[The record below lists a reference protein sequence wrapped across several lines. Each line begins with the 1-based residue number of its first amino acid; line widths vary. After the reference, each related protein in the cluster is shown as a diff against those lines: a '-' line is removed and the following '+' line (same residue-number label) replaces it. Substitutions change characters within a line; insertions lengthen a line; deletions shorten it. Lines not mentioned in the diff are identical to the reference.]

1 MNPQKYLP
9 AWAIVLLI
17 VILTTIPPFSTDMYL
32 PALPEMVA
40 YFGTTDAILNMTLY
54 GFMFFQAVAMLAL
67 GPISDKYGRKPVL
80 AISII
85 IYIISSFFAAAAPT
99 IELFIL
105 ARMIQGASSGGMMVI
120 SIALIKDCFEEK
132 VRNTVLTLSVVL
144 GVIGPVASPVL
155 GAYLIEAVNWQS
167 TLAFPGV
174 LTILCLIIT
183 LLFTESLPAEE
194 KLSGSIPSVFKRMI
208 GICRHKSF
216 MAFLLSMGMFS
227 LPFMAYLAVSSYIFV
242 EGFGLAGTTYS
253 YLLAT
258 NAVLGTVGMLILQR
272 LTKGGSNKSMGV
284 VVIILSLVSSL
295 IMLSVG
301 YLNPA
306 VCFIGMTFCVVAAFA
321 ARPYALA
328 ILMNQFDGDTGS
340 VSSVFNFTLVFIGC
354 LGMAAATLP
363 WPTYIIGLGVCSL
376 FAGVA
381 AAVLMAAA
389 VKAKVPLKGL

>member
-80 AISII
+80 AVSII

-105 ARMIQGASSGGMMVI
+105 ARMVQGASSGGMMVI

>member
-1 MNPQKYLP
+1 M
-9 AWAIVLLI
+9 
-17 VILTTIPPFSTDMYL
+17 
-32 PALPEMVA
+32 
-40 YFGTTDAILNMTLY
+40 
-54 GFMFFQAVAMLAL
+54 
-67 GPISDKYGRKPVL
+67 
-80 AISII
+80 
-85 IYIISSFFAAAAPT
+85 
-99 IELFIL
+99 
-105 ARMIQGASSGGMMVI
+105 
-120 SIALIKDCFEEK
+120 
-132 VRNTVLTLSVVL
+132 
-144 GVIGPVASPVL
+144 
-155 GAYLIEAVNWQS
+155 
-167 TLAFPGV
+167 

-381 AAVLMAAA
+381 AAVLMFAA